1 MSRFIFFLAVVLPAL
16 ILILQI
22 GAERALS
29 YPQKEWLLSENGPH
43 EFAQFLVLMG
53 GAIVAASTL
62 IRMDRRR
69 DRMLTFWIGLAL
81 VCCLYVGGEEISWGQ
96 HIFFWET
103 PETWAQVNDQN
114 ETNLHNTSAWF
125 DQKPRLILEIGVIL
139 GGIILP
145 LVRRFAPSRL
155 PARFEM
161 FYPTNILIPLAVIAT
176 LVKQTQSIAE
186 GLDLGHPFHRVSEV
200 QELFFFLFVWV
211 YLLVLKTRIADR
223 DVGMTNR

>member
-16 ILILQI
+16 ILVFQI
-22 GAERALS
+22 GAERVLS
-29 YPQKEWLLSENGPH
+29 YAQKEWMLSENGPH

-53 GAIVAASTL
+53 AAIVAAGTL
-62 IRMDRRR
+62 LRMDRAR
-69 DRMLTFWIGLAL
+69 DRLLTLWIGLAL
-81 VCCLYVGGEEISWGQ
+81 ICSLYVGGEEISWGQ

-125 DQKPRLILEIGVIL
+125 DQKPRLILEIGIIL

-145 LVRRFAPSRL
+145 LVRRYAPARL
-155 PARFEM
+155 PTRFQM

-176 LVKQTQSIAE
+176 GVKQTQSIAE

-200 QELFFFLFVWV
+200 QELFFFIFVLV
-211 YLLVLKTRIADR
+211 YLLVLRRRIAAR
-223 DVGMTNR
+223 DAG